1 MLLLG
6 LSLVTESGGYYSL
19 QYVSFSSQLLLLLL
33 STGSRH
39 MGFSSGSPWDQELWR
54 TGSVGSVV
62 MAHGVSCSVPCGV
75 FPDQGSNPGP
85 LHW

>member
-1 MLLLG
+1 MLLHG

-19 QYVSFSSQLLLLLL
+19 QYVSFSSQLLLLLQ

-39 MGFSSGSPWDQELWR
+39 MGFSSGSPWGQELLG

-62 MAHGVSCSVPCGV
+62 VVYGVSYSAPCGV